1 MRSFD
6 VEIEPCAG
14 RTLAALSLFV
24 HAAAAAAPWLT
35 HVALPAAIALSLVAA
50 GGLAATLARI
60 PGRHCTLQAI
70 AFDARNCRARLAGTR
85 SFLPARLTARS
96 RASPWLVS
104 LELQIGRRRLGWLL
118 PRGSL
123 PPDQFRRLRARI
135 RLSC

>member
-6 VEIEPCAG
+6 VAIEPRAG
-14 RTLAALSLFV
+14 EALAALALVV
-24 HAAAAAAPWLT
+24 HAAAAAAPWLA
-35 HVALPAAIALSLVAA
+35 HVAAPAAIALSLAAA

-60 PGRHCTLQAI
+60 PGRHCTLQAV
-70 AFDARNCRARLAGTR
+70 AFDARSCRARLVGTR
-85 SFLPARLTARS
+85 CFVPARLAVRS

-104 LELQIGRRRLGWLL
+104 LELEVGRHRLGWLL